1 MKLTNFLSCAQL
13 SSVGATVPTDFS
25 SEQSHVDAFLAWYE
39 WNCRVDA
46 LAPCKPYEC
55 DDAGM
60 KSDYTCYGHVAFV
73 SPLKKVVA
81 IHNQENDAFIV
92 SIEYVET
99 LAKNW
104 GMSLGQFVAHCKK
117 QKGRIN

>member
-1 MKLTNFLSCAQL
+1 MKITNFLSCVQISA
-13 SSVGATVPTDFS
+13 VGATVADDFS
-25 SEQSHVDAFLAWYE
+25 SEQSHVNAFLAWYE

-46 LAPCKPYEC
+46 LPPCKSYEC
-55 DDAGM
+55 DNAGM
-60 KSDYTCYGHVAFV
+60 RDDYTFYGHVAYV

-81 IHNQENDAFIV
+81 IENQENDAFLV
-92 SIEYVET
+92 SRSYVET